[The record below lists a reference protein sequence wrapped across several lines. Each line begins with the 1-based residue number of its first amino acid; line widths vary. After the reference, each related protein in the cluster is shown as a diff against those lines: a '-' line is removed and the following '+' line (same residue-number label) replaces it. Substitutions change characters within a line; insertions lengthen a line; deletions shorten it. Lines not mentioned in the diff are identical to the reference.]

1 MLLWKVTLKL
11 KKLTMHNLKQAVNT
25 NINRANFRKQ
35 YLLNKDPDNI
45 SAIRYWDG
53 YITALASIVSVLPD
67 DQYEEFIDESENLE
81 YED

>member
-11 KKLTMHNLKQAVNT
+11 KKSTMHNLKQAVNT

-35 YLLNKDPDNI
+35 SLLNKDPDNI

>member
-1 MLLWKVTLKL
+1 
-11 KKLTMHNLKQAVNT
+11 MHNLKQAVNT

-45 SAIRYWDG
+45 STIRYWDG

>member
-1 MLLWKVTLKL
+1 
-11 KKLTMHNLKQAVNT
+11 MHNLRQIVNT
-25 NINRANFRKQ
+25 NMDKANFRKQ
-35 YLLNKDPDNI
+35 SLLNKDPKNI

-53 YITALASIVSVLPD
+53 YITALMSIVSVLPD

>member
-1 MLLWKVTLKL
+1 
-11 KKLTMHNLKQAVNT
+11 MHNLKQAVNI
-25 NINRANFRKQ
+25 NINKANFRKQ
-35 YLLNKDPDNI
+35 SLLNKDPDNI

-67 DQYEEFIDESENLE
+67 DHYEEFIDESENLE